1 PAWWSVR
8 PGDAPAFARVTRAR
22 STPSAPLSPQTP
34 FKFDRGQ
41 PPVCRRAEACT
52 VPVPAPRPTDAGFVG
67 AMAAPRL
74 VILAANCLYREGLA
88 ALLGAEADVCVAATA
103 GDWPHALA
111 VVGKQR
117 PAVLLVDL
125 DTPGVEAGIRALR
138 RAAHPPAVVALGA
151 DGGDDA
157 AVAWAEMGLAG
168 WISRAA
174 TAADVLRVVRDA
186 GRGELRCTART
197 TAALARRLAE
207 VSATNAR
214 DLP

>member
-1 PAWWSVR
+1 
-8 PGDAPAFARVTRAR
+8 
-22 STPSAPLSPQTP
+22 
-34 FKFDRGQ
+34 
-41 PPVCRRAEACT
+41 
-52 VPVPAPRPTDAGFVG
+52 
-67 AMAAPRL
+67 MAATRL

-88 ALLGAEADVCVAATA
+88 ALLGAEADVSVAATA
-103 GDWPHALA
+103 ADWPHALA
-111 VVGKQR
+111 VVGEQR

-157 AVAWAEMGLAG
+157 AVTWAEMGLAG

-207 VSATNAR
+207 VSATNGRELRLRPTHALTCREREILALIEQGLTNREIAEHLTIALPTVKNHVHHILDKLGAR
-214 DLP
+214 GRLDAVLTTRGA